1 MGTQKRFGHP
11 NEARLKLKREFDA
24 VFREGGKGV
33 NEALVVYAK
42 SNGLKM
48 NRLGLVVS
56 KKNGKAVR
64 RNRIR
69 RLIRE
74 AFRLENP
81 SLPSAYDIVCIPRA
95 FGFPDGTTALRPL
108 FKKSVLKAVKRFEE
122 RKGEPSR
129 NRDRQDKN

>member
-1 MGTQKRFGHP
+1 MGKQKRFGHP
-11 NEARLKLKREFDA
+11 SEARLKLKREFDA

-33 NEALVVYAK
+33 TEALVVYAK
-42 SNGLKM
+42 SNDRET

-81 SLPSAYDIVCIPRA
+81 SLPFAYDIVCIPRA
-95 FGFPDGTTALRPL
+95 FGFPGGTTELRPL

-122 RKGEPSR
+122 RKSGSSAD
-129 NRDRQDKN
+129 RDRKEKM